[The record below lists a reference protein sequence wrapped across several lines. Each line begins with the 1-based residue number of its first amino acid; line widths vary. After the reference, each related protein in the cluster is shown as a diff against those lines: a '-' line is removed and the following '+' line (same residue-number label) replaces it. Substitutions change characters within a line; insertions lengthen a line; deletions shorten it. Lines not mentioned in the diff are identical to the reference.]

1 MVPIFRKN
9 TTWKSPFTPDQE
21 AFVRKAI
28 EAGRV
33 ERAEDVVTD
42 ALLLWEERE
51 LLRSEFVAS
60 LDQARAGIAC
70 GEGRAIT
77 RDSMQAL
84 AEEAKHRLRS
94 RLIAEQQ
101 AAG

>member
-1 MVPIFRKN
+1 MQI
-9 TTWKSPFTPDQE
+9 TLTPNQE
-21 AFVRKAI
+21 AFVQKAI
-28 EAGRV
+28 EARRIDRV
-33 ERAEDVVTD
+33 EDVVTE

-51 LLRSEFVAS
+51 LLRSDFAAS
-60 LDQARAGIAC
+60 LDQARASIAH

-77 RDSMQAL
+77 PDSMQAL
-84 AEEAKHRLRS
+84 AEEAKQRLRS